1 MILRKPILVSVIILS
16 WVFPGTPLEYALQFT
31 TGYDSNVMRFS
42 ADEYLQA
49 AMASEVMGGADT
61 FDSFVYKLGLSGEKT
76 LWNSRKKLFIVSGNI
91 HWADYRHH
99 PQRKYGSGG
108 FHM

>member
-1 MILRKPILVSVIILS
+1 MIQRKSILVSFIILS
-16 WVFPGTPLEYALQFT
+16 WIFAGTPLEYTLQVT

-49 AMASEVMGGADT
+49 APASDVMGGADT

-76 LWNSRKKLFIVSGNI
+76 LCNSRKKFFIVS
-91 HWADYRHH
+91 
-99 PQRKYGSGG
+99 
-108 FHM
+108 